1 MNVRSWKSDFRSDVG
16 FFKEQK
22 FPLWVETE
30 KKKKETM
37 KKDQNRKKEKST
49 LWRSFYEPI
58 KRTEMVVP
66 SIFEVRFMTQ
76 LEKIEHEPR
85 NL

>member
-49 LWRSFYEPI
+49 LWPKLLRADQANRDGGAFNFRGEIYDAVGE
-58 KRTEMVVP
+58 
-66 SIFEVRFMTQ
+66 
-76 LEKIEHEPR
+76 
-85 NL
+85 N